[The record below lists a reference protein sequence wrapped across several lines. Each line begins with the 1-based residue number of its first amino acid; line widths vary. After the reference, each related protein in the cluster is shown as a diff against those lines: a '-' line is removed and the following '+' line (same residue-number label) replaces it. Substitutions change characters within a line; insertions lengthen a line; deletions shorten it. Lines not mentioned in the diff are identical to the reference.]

1 MKNRIKELR
10 KKHHMSQIRLSIEL
24 GVSQETISAYESGKH
39 YPSFLSLV
47 KLSEIFGV
55 SIDYIMGLSEEKI
68 VAKAYNSKEAMLL
81 NIFNN
86 LSDSEQQL
94 AFAYMQ
100 GLADS
105 KNFK

>member
-1 MKNRIKELR
+1 MENRIRDLR

-39 YPSFLSLV
+39 YPSYPSLV

-55 SIDYIMGLSEEKI
+55 SIDFLMGLSEEKNTT
-68 VAKAYNSKEAMLL
+68 KTYSSKEIMLL
-81 NIFNN
+81 DIFNE

-94 AFAYMQ
+94 VFAYMQ

-105 KNFK
+105 TKKE